1 MKKTFLVE
9 GPRHHLPMINREKDI
24 FQFSPSREKLEVE
37 RGERREERV
46 VTVIVIR
53 YWWEC
58 CE

>member
-37 RGERREERV
+37 SGERRVERGERRE
-46 VTVIVIR
+46 
-53 YWWEC
+53 W
-58 CE
+58 